1 MSKTNIDGEVKQKF
15 TEIIFAPFITLWS
28 MVKTENEVADD
39 EKKLDLNSS
48 NKTEKELAESLESVN
63 DKVNAKYGKSIKRD
77 RKEALNNA
85 KLSRKQWKVK
95 DIDSTKVVSNHNTR
109 NQHTEQIEQE
119 EDKTR

>member
-1 MSKTNIDGEVKQKF
+1 MSKTNIDGEVKLSF
-15 TEIIFAPFITLWS
+15 TEILFSPILALWNMAKS
-28 MVKTENEVADD
+28 EDEVEDDIKLDKKSPDKVISDLAKSQDEIENE
-39 EKKLDLNSS
+39 
-48 NKTEKELAESLESVN
+48 
-63 DKVNAKYGKSIKRD
+63 VNAKYGKEIKKS
-77 RKEALNNA
+77 KEDVLNDA

>member
-1 MSKTNIDGEVKQKF
+1 MSKTNTDGEVKQEF

-48 NKTEKELAESLESVN
+48 NKTEKELAESLESVD
-63 DKVNAKYGKSIKRD
+63 DKVNAKYGKRD
-77 RKEALNNA
+77 RKEALTNA

-95 DIDSTKVVSNHNTR
+95 GIDSTKVLSNNSTR
-109 NQHTEQIEQE
+109 IEHTEQIEQE